1 MMETETNGDEQERE
15 ALNQRRTQVSSR
27 LLANVDTLEQRRH
40 ALATTVDVI
49 QHDMKRLLPIVA
61 GVAGMAVAGVAV
73 WALRRR
79 RRREI
84 ALPAWA
90 LAELGTVHV
99 PRQKTATRKLV
110 ENVAGTLLI
119 AVARRLAAR
128 AVVRWVQNQPSAEP
142 TAVT

>member
-27 LLANVDTLEQRRH
+27 LLADVDTLEQRRH

-61 GVAGMAVAGVAV
+61 GVAGVAVAGVAV

-84 ALPAWA
+84 NLLPWA
-90 LAELGTVHV
+90 LAELDGVHG

-110 ENVAGTLLI
+110 ENLAGTLLI
-119 AVARRLAAR
+119 AVARRLATR
-128 AVVRWVQNQPSAEP
+128 AVVRWVQNQPAAET
-142 TAVT
+142 TAAI